1 MRDVRMVI
9 AALIVPTLVALVLF
23 AAVWAVLRL

>member
-9 AALIVPTLVALVLF
+9 AALIVPTLVALVLV
-23 AAVWAVLRL
+23 AAFWAVLRL

>member
-9 AALIVPTLVALVLF
+9 AALLLPGTLLAVA
-23 AAVWAVLRL
+23 AAGVWLLWPA

>member
-9 AALIVPTLVALVLF
+9 AALLLPASLLAF
-23 AAVWAVLRL
+23 AAVAVWFLLGA